1 MAYRFVAR
9 QPGEVLVAG
18 EEARF
23 RFARE
28 PSHSCPMCATPL
40 QARRTG
46 FRRAVHASFENTY
59 TRTPLCE
66 MDSAR
71 LAFLPLLVQTAG
83 V

>member
-1 MAYRFVAR
+1 M
-9 QPGEVLVAG
+9 Q
-18 EEARF
+18 
-23 RFARE
+23 
-28 PSHSCPMCATPL
+28 
-40 QARRTG
+40 
-46 FRRAVHASFENTY
+46 SFENTY